1 MGHGEKKARKAKTG
15 KKAAAA
21 AKKGTRFSCGVCGIG
36 VVVDEVCGCVDTCDI
51 VCCGSPMAPKKK

>member
-1 MGHGEKKARKAKTG
+1 MKAKTG
-15 KKAAAA
+15 KKAAVV

-51 VCCGSPMAPKKK
+51 VCCGSPMATKKK